1 MNLLGHTY
9 VALAGGRDDP
19 EYLLGA
25 VLPDLAPMA
34 GVRLRARS
42 DLPGAVGEG
51 VRCHLRSD
59 RAFHAHARFRAG
71 AAALRRA
78 VAAAGVASGPSR
90 AVGHAGWELL
100 LDGTLVGTE
109 VEWAFHGAVGAAGEQ
124 VADALAPGDR
134 ARWAA
139 FLARA
144 RRGGRLRYDE
154 PRWVADRL
162 HAMLARRPRL
172 RLPDHH
178 VATVADALA
187 AHADGVIAAAPA
199 VLGDTLLAA
208 EAPTAPG
215 DTPLA
220 PESPR
225 RPPAG
230 PGPGLA

>member
-1 MNLLGHTY
+1 MNVLGHIH

-42 DLPGAVGEG
+42 GLPGAVGEG
-51 VRCHLRSD
+51 VRCHLRAD
-59 RAFHAHARFRAG
+59 RAFHAHAGFRDG

-109 VEWAFHGAVGAAGEQ
+109 VERAFHGAVRMAGE
-124 VADALAPGDR
+124 VADALAPADR

-172 RLPDHH
+172 RLPEHQ

-187 AHADGVIAAAPA
+187 AQAAGVVAAAPA
-199 VLGDTLLAA
+199 VLGDTALAA
-208 EAPTAPG
+208 APPAVPAV
-215 DTPLA
+215 TPLA
-220 PESPR
+220 AGSPP

-230 PGPGLA
+230 PGPRLA

>member
-1 MNLLGHTY
+1 VNLLGHTY

-19 EYLLGA
+19 QYLLGA

-34 GVRLRARS
+34 GVRVRSRS
-42 DLPGAVGEG
+42 DLPGAVGAG
-51 VRCHLRSD
+51 VRCHLRAD
-59 RAFHAHARFRAG
+59 RAFHAHGGFREG

-109 VEWAFHGAVGAAGEQ
+109 VEHAFHVAVRVAGDQ
-124 VADALAPGDR
+124 VAGVLAPEDR

-172 RLPDHH
+172 RLPDHQ

-187 AHADGVIAAAPA
+187 AHAAAVVAAAPA
-199 VLGDTLLAA
+199 VLGDTALAA
-208 EAPTAPG
+208 APG
-215 DTPLA
+215 G
-220 PESPR
+220 S
-225 RPPAG
+225 PAG
-230 PGPGLA
+230 PSPGLA

>member
-1 MNLLGHTY
+1 MNVLGHIH

-42 DLPGAVGEG
+42 GLPGSVGEG
-51 VRCHLRSD
+51 VRCHLRAD
-59 RAFHAHARFRAG
+59 RAFHAHAGFRDG

-109 VEWAFHGAVGAAGEQ
+109 VERAFHGAVLMAGEQ
-124 VADALAPGDR
+124 AGGALAPGDR

-144 RRGGRLRYDE
+144 RGGGRLRYDE

-172 RLPDHH
+172 RLPEHQ
-178 VATVADALA
+178 VAAVADALA
-187 AHADGVIAAAPA
+187 AAAAGVVAAAPA
-199 VLGDTLLAA
+199 VLGDTALAA
-208 EAPTAPG
+208 APPVVPAG
-215 DTPLA
+215 TPLA
-220 PESPR
+220 AGSPP

-230 PGPGLA
+230 RGPGLA